1 MVFGRKTKTQKYE
14 KTNRQKDIEN
24 KGQETKRQ
32 KYRKT
37 RRQKDRKTKR
47 EMVKNTGVDHFGP
60 F

>member
-24 KGQETKRQ
+24 KGRKTKIQKDSKTKRQ
-32 KYRKT
+32 
-37 RRQKDRKTKR
+37 
-47 EMVKNTGVDHFGP
+47 MVKNTGVDHFGP